1 MYVIAIGPRSE
12 TRTTLAGVLQ
22 LLNDGRGER
31 PGPRLEDI
39 SVRHVERGAIP
50 VVSLA
55 GGRFGVRPSGSLR
68 SVLSQVIDEV
78 DRYIV
83 RMEGKV
89 LRPHEMTRSSW
100 GAVAAAGR
108 LGYFPEEV
116 FEMASSAA
124 GPLFQTTDLFDEQGQ
139 FDIAAFVEAEFASR
153 FGYGTNGPPYHRSG
167 ATNGRHEVHVAY
179 ALLRGES
186 VRACVTSAYREN
198 TSWAKYGLEW
208 MHDLIAVPALRGAL
222 TEPQLLALCRVMRAE
237 KLPITSHNAPK
248 LLAIMRRA
256 PADCTDALVD
266 DLLTEAGVLPQLP
279 APAFNAPT
287 GEDATPVSALAE
299 RIHQLITQRTF
310 NEAMERAKAD
320 REAMRI
326 SQRRFDDQARRAVN
340 ARLASGF
347 GWANKV
353 ALAVLQR
360 DIATVLKVF
369 DGPKDW
375 NVDSKRA
382 VRDVLG
388 IDLLNCAA
396 ALRRQRLFEMCGFS
410 ADEQAQW
417 ESQAAVDAAERLAK
431 HDFEEACK
439 AAENSRWRLDNGHVL
454 NGREYVDVCI
464 AEGYSEIIDRRRGG
478 AREYFIHDARRGY
491 SRRLRAKDG
500 TLSYARARLADVQ
513 ASTALAA

>member
-1 MYVIAIGPRSE
+1 M
-12 TRTTLAGVLQ
+12 
-22 LLNDGRGER
+22 
-31 PGPRLEDI
+31 
-39 SVRHVERGAIP
+39 
-50 VVSLA
+50 SLA
-55 GGRFGVRPSGSLR
+55 SGRFGVRPSGSLR
-68 SVLSQVIDEV
+68 SVLSQVIEEV

-89 LRPHEMTRSSW
+89 LRPHEMTRASW
-100 GAVAAAGR
+100 GAVETAGR

-116 FEMASSAA
+116 FEMADTAV
-124 GPLFQTTDLFDEQGQ
+124 GPLFQTADLFEEQGN

-153 FGYGTNGPPYHRSG
+153 FGYGTNGPPYHRRG
-167 ATNGRHEVHVAY
+167 ATNVRHEVHVAY

-186 VRACVTSAYREN
+186 VRACVTNAYRED
-198 TSWAKYGLEW
+198 TTWSKYGLEW

-222 TEPQLLALCRVMRAE
+222 TETQLLALCRVMRIE

-266 DLLTEAGVLPQLP
+266 DLLTEAGILPQLP

-287 GEDATPVSALAE
+287 GADATPVSALAE
-299 RIHQLITQRTF
+299 RIHQLTTQRQF
-310 NEAMERAKAD
+310 NEAMDRAKAD
-320 REAMRI
+320 RQAMRI
-326 SQRRFDDQARRAVN
+326 SQRRFDDLARRAVN

-360 DIATVLKVF
+360 DIASVLKVF

-382 VRDVLG
+382 IRDVLG

-396 ALRRQRLFEMCGFS
+396 SLRRQRLFAMCGFS
-410 ADEQAQW
+410 ADEQAHW
-417 ESQAAVDAAERLAK
+417 ERQAAADQERRLAAR
-431 HDFEEACK
+431 HFDEACK
-439 AAENSRWRLDNGHVL
+439 AAEQSRWRLDNGRVL
-454 NGREYVDVCI
+454 NGREYVDLCI
-464 AEGYSEIIDRRRGG
+464 AEGYSTIIDRSRGR

-500 TLSYARARLADVQ
+500 TLSYARARLANAQ
-513 ASTALAA
+513 APAALAA